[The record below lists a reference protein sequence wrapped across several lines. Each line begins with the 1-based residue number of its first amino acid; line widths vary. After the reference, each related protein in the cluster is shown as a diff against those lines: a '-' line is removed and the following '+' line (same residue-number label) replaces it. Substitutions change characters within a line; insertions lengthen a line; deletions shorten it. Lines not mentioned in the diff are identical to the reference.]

1 MTNLV
6 LNFKNI
12 YHIFR
17 EKSEKQQKRDAK
29 KAEKQAKKAAHK
41 TDVGQ
46 VSNVESGSGDNEPDH
61 SVGKY
66 GTREMN
72 QSRDK
77 PNIKLIDV
85 EVLGA
90 KLKEQDVWLR
100 GRLHT
105 SRAKG
110 LLVFFICRI
119 ISCPKRVD
127 VISFHPT
134 LSLFLF

>member
-61 SVGKY
+61 SV
-66 GTREMN
+66 
-72 QSRDK
+72 S
-77 PNIKLIDV
+77 IKCCNLLRNKLDHMLAG
-85 EVLGA
+85 VL
-90 KLKEQDVWLR
+90 
-100 GRLHT
+100 
-105 SRAKG
+105 
-110 LLVFFICRI
+110 
-119 ISCPKRVD
+119 
-127 VISFHPT
+127 
-134 LSLFLF
+134 